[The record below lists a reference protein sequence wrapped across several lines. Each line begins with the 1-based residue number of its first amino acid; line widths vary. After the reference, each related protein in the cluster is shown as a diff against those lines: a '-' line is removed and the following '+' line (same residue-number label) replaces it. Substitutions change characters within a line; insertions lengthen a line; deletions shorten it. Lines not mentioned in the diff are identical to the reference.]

1 MNYEELKKK
10 NGITDTSVKMVK
22 IYNPSSTILA
32 FESNEVRNYWKE
44 IRSSEIKNIINFNLP
59 DVREEFL
66 KLILGDK
73 IKNKIIRVLY

>member
-1 MNYEELKKK
+1 
-10 NGITDTSVKMVK
+10 MVK